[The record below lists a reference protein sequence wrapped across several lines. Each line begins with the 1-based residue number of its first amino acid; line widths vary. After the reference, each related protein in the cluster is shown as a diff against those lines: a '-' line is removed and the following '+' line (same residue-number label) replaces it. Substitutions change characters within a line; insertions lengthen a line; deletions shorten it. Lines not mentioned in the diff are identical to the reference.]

1 MRSLRLSHQEWS
13 PLCLKP
19 LFKVGNQGRTVILRG
34 VSEGSTVKKFSLEA
48 QRAEETAR
56 VATVGKK
63 RL

>member
-13 PLCLKP
+13 PLHLKP

-48 QRAEETAR
+48 QRAEETEQE
-56 VATVGKK
+56 
-63 RL
+63 